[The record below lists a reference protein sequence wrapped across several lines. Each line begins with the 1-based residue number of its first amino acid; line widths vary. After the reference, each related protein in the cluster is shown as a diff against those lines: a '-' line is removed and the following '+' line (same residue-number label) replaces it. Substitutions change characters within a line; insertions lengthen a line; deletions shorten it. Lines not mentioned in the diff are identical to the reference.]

1 MATWIEDVMEATA
14 DLESPRKYWLWSG
27 ISTISAV
34 IRRNVWIERYSA
46 ISGMMRLIP
55 NLYVFLVGP
64 SGIRKGPPVD
74 LAKLLLNEVGDIQI
88 ISGRNS
94 VEAIIQELGHARTAP
109 GRRGPKTD
117 STAIIIS
124 REFST
129 SLVRNQDALTLFT
142 DLYDSPDE
150 WKNTMKHTGVD
161 RLKDVCISILG
172 AMNETHFGDIISEK
186 EITGGF
192 IGRCHIVFSRERA
205 RKNSLMHKPAKM
217 FTISQLAEHLKKL
230 KELSGPATLTEE
242 ATKFYD
248 DWYEEFNPEGSSDK
262 TGSALRVSDNVLKV
276 ALIFALSR
284 EPVLIIQK
292 SDVETALRVC
302 LESTARVETVTRG
315 VGQSEMAVKQKSFL
329 NAILSSKNYM
339 IGREKLLQKCHGDFD
354 VHDLNRMEETF
365 VAAGII
371 KEGRNEKI
379 DGKKDYIYELSER
392 TIEEYAK

>member
-1 MATWIEDVMEATA
+1 MEATS
-14 DLESPRKYWLWSG
+14 DLESPRKYWLWSA
-27 ISTISAV
+27 ITTIAAV
-34 IRRNVWIERYSA
+34 VKNNVWVQRYSQ
-46 ISGMMRLIP
+46 ITGMMSLIP

-64 SGIRKGPPVD
+64 SGIRKGPPID
-74 LAKLLLNEVGDIQI
+74 LAKLLLTEVNGTQI

-94 VEAIIQELGHARTAP
+94 IEAVIQELGHAKTAP

-117 STAIIIS
+117 STALILS

-129 SLVRNQDALTLFT
+129 SLVRNPDALTILT
-142 DLYDSPDE
+142 DLYDSPKE

-161 RLKDVCISILG
+161 RLENVCISILG
-172 AMNETHFGDIISEK
+172 AMNETHFSDVISEK

-205 RKNSLMHKPAKM
+205 RKNSLLRDSAKKY
-217 FTISQLAEHLKKL
+217 TIEALSAHLKIL
-230 KELSGPATLTEE
+230 KELHGPALLTEE
-242 ATKFYD
+242 ATVFYD
-248 DWYEEFNPEGSSDK
+248 KWYDEFDPEGSSDK

-284 EPVLIIQK
+284 EPILIIRK
-292 SDVETALRVC
+292 DDMETALRIC

-329 NAILSSKNYM
+329 NAMLGAKEYR
-339 IGREKLLQKCHGDFD
+339 IGRERLLQKCHGDFD

-371 KEGRNEKI
+371 KEGRNGKV